1 MFFFVP
7 ESDQKFCRNDN
18 DCSEISNAFCVKNEC
33 QCKAKYIAI
42 NKTSCKPFLGALLGG
57 SCRDDADCMSMKNAV
72 CFDGI
77 CVCNKDHY
85 AVSKKECAPT
95 VGSHCSGDDQCFSDN
110 MICIDNECQCN
121 VGFESVSMI
130 QCALAETLFGCS
142 FNAERSDIWHAKCS
156 NRNKCVCKENNIADG
171 RSCLPLLG
179 ANLNQSCS
187 INADCD
193 GIPFAECST
202 AKTCSCRLNYIQRG
216 SNQCLSALGEACSEH
231 IRINGVC
238 RDNFDCQDV
247 LNTICTDNKCQCDQ
261 DSFEVDGKCVALL
274 GGFCSTNS
282 DCITGNSCID
292 HICQCSHNYE
302 PIGQNSCKPKS
313 IGKACKLDEDCDF
326 IKNAKC
332 ADNVCQCRD
341 KYFGKSDFLC
351 SPIIGG
357 RCSHKSECFFNNLEC
372 IDGQCQ
378 CSEGLSAISSSQCL
392 TTSLMFSCQHVSEC
406 ADTSHFEC
414 LNNKCVC
421 KADDNIS
428 LSGAMCLPLLGGIC
442 WKNDQCIPENSAC
455 IDFKCQCNPGYI
467 AAAKNLCVKI

>member
-1 MFFFVP
+1 M
-7 ESDQKFCRNDN
+7 EQEQLGSQCIYSSDCLKFHNTDCINNKCR
-18 DCSEISNAFCVKNEC
+18 CSSNYIQLNSTYCAPKLGAYCAREACAAGNSVCIDYKC
-33 QCKAKYIAI
+33 QCSP
-42 NKTSCKPFLGALLGG
+42 NFL
-57 SCRDDADCMSMKNAV
+57 K
-72 CFDGI
+72 
-77 CVCNKDHY
+77 
-85 AVSKKECAPT
+85 
-95 VGSHCSGDDQCFSDN
+95 SHDRC
-110 MICIDNECQCN
+110 
-121 VGFESVSMI
+121 
-130 QCALAETLFGCS
+130 LAT
-142 FNAERSDIWHAKCS
+142 
-156 NRNKCVCKENNIADG
+156 
-171 RSCLPLLG
+171 
-179 ANLNQSCS
+179 NLNQSCS

-231 IRINGVC
+231 SSCAAANSLCIDYKCQCKPRYASLSNSECVPLRINGVC